1 MSLATNQAHLLHH
14 QYQNASNLNARIAL
28 HARFSINSYGWH
40 RWMFDQFAFPDQCHV
55 LELGCGPGT
64 LWLKNQERIP
74 ADWNI
79 MLSDFSAGMV
89 EEARRN
95 LTSVV
100 HSFTF
105 QQIDAQSIPLPD
117 SSLDAVIANHMLYH
131 VPDRNK
137 AFAEVRRV
145 LKPTGT
151 LYTATNGRD
160 HLREISQ
167 MQERFGIPD
176 TIGTHTDEFCLE
188 NGAEQLTP
196 WFADISLRRYED
208 ALRVTEVEPLVA
220 FILSMS
226 NAPSD
231 EDTRME
237 ALREFIVEKLA
248 REKAFHITKST
259 GLFLA
264 SKHE

>member
-1 MSLATNQAHLLHH
+1 MSLATDQVHLLNQ
-14 QYQNASNLNARIAL
+14 QYQNAANLNARIAL
-28 HARFSINSYGWH
+28 HARFSLNSYGWH
-40 RWMFDQFAFPDQCHV
+40 RWVFAQFAFPEQCHV

-64 LWLKNQERIP
+64 LWLKNQERNP
-74 ADWNI
+74 AEWSVT
-79 MLSDFSAGMV
+79 LADFSAGMV
-89 EEARRN
+89 EEARHN
-95 LTSVV
+95 LADVAP
-100 HSFTF
+100 SFAF

-145 LKPTGT
+145 LKPAGT
-151 LYTATNGRD
+151 FYAATNGRD

-176 TIGTHTDEFCLE
+176 TIGTHTDEFCME
-188 NGAEQLTP
+188 NGAEQLAT
-196 WFADISLRRYED
+196 WFANVSLRRYED

-226 NAPSD
+226 DAPSKEDARIEAWRGFIAD
-231 EDTRME
+231 ELMR
-237 ALREFIVEKLA
+237 V
-248 REKAFHITKST
+248 KAFHITKST

-264 SKHE
+264 SAQE

>member
-1 MSLATNQAHLLHH
+1 MRG
-14 QYQNASNLNARIAL
+14 Y
-28 HARFSINSYGWH
+28 
-40 RWMFDQFAFPDQCHV
+40 

-74 ADWNI
+74 AEWNVT
-79 MLSDFSAGMV
+79 LSDFSVGMV
-89 EEARRN
+89 EEARHN

-100 HSFTF
+100 PSFTF
-105 QQIDAQSIPLPD
+105 QQIDAQSILLPD
-117 SSLDAVIANHMLYH
+117 NSLDAVIANHMLYH

-151 LYTATNGRD
+151 FYAATNGRD

-188 NGAEQLTP
+188 NGAEQLAP
-196 WFADISLRRYED
+196 WFAHISLRGYED
-208 ALRVTEVEPLVA
+208 ALRVTEVEPLAA

-226 NAPSD
+226 DAPSK
-231 EDTRME
+231 EDTRVE
-237 ALREFIVEKLA
+237 ALREFITEELTRK
-248 REKAFHITKST
+248 EAFHITKST

-264 SKHE
+264 SSPE